1 MLQVRIARF
10 PASSAG
16 VGEQSIAHSTVTSLP
31 VPALDISIGALAG
44 PKGHR
49 NGSSRELL
57 AVGTT
62 TKGCRARNNP
72 INAGARMRW
81 QKKRQALLPPSAR
94 MTCG

>member
-16 VGEQSIAHSTVTSLP
+16 VGEQSIAHSPVTSLP
-31 VPALDISIGALAG
+31 VPALDFSIGALAG

-57 AVGTT
+57 VVGTT
-62 TKGCRARNNP
+62 AKGCRAHNNP
-72 INAGARMRW
+72 ITLARGCAGRKTAGAP
-81 QKKRQALLPPSAR
+81 AAVGPL
-94 MTCG
+94 